1 MDNKQ
6 RMNYAGAIGLLCEC
20 SVKLGN
26 GAEAD
31 EMRDSIGL
39 LGRAGLFAGF

>member
-26 GAEAD
+26 GCVRLRG
-31 EMRDSIGL
+31 EMNCVIGSAL
-39 LGRAGLFAGF
+39 R